1 MRAVL
6 FATAVVGLAACGG
19 DDGGAPGTIATQPLA
34 GMIDGQP
41 WSFVAGKTDAFLSE
55 TGDKFFATLFDKP
68 FASSPCD
75 EFEPQDATHSLILN
89 IPKAVGRYA
98 LSLSLNQ
105 TFSYP
110 KGNSTQNDIA
120 TSGTLEVT
128 ELTATSLSGGVKMAY
143 GSRDS
148 VEGQFMIT
156 VCPP

>member
-6 FATAVVGLAACGG
+6 FATAVAGLAACGG
-19 DDGGAPGTIATQPLA
+19 DGAPGTVATQPLA
-34 GMIDGQP
+34 GVIDGQP
-41 WSFVAGKTDAFLSE
+41 WTFVAGQTDGFLSE
-55 TGDKFFATLFDKP
+55 TGDEFFATLFDKP
-68 FASSPCD
+68 FSSPCD
-75 EFEPQDATHSLILN
+75 QFQPQDATHWLILN

-120 TSGTLEVT
+120 TSGTIEVT

-143 GSRDS
+143 GSKDS

-156 VCPP
+156 ICGVP

>member
-1 MRAVL
+1 VL
-6 FATAVVGLAACGG
+6 FATAVAGLAGCGG
-19 DDGGAPGTIATQPLA
+19 GGDGAPGTIATQPLA

-41 WSFVAGKTDAFLSE
+41 WTFVAGQTDGFLSE
-55 TGDKFFATLFDKP
+55 TGDEFFATLFDKP
-68 FASSPCD
+68 FSSPCD
-75 EFEPQDATHSLILN
+75 QFQPQDATHWLILN

-110 KGNSTQNDIA
+110 KGTSIQNDIA

-148 VEGQFMIT
+148 VEGQFTIT
-156 VCPP
+156 ICGVP